1 MIGEA
6 SPPTSRESRTSREG
20 TLARVSTSFAESTL
34 PSTNPAR
41 SLTLGL
47 AAANSFITFAIA
59 TGSPC
64 ENATAVGPV
73 KCAESSANGVPSA
86 ARRIKVFFTTLTS
99 ASIARSFFR
108 RAVISKTFSP
118 RYSATTVPRCA
129 AMAAFNAATV
139 SAFPILFTAS
149 VSPFPFQKIWT
160 L

>member
-1 MIGEA
+1 M
-6 SPPTSRESRTSREG
+6 
-20 TLARVSTSFAESTL
+20 
-34 PSTNPAR
+34 
-41 SLTLGL
+41 GL

-64 ENATAVGPV
+64 ANATAVGPV
-73 KCAESSANGVPSA
+73 KYPESPSNGVPSA
-86 ARRIKVFFTTLTS
+86 ARRIKVFFTTLIS

-108 RAVISKTFSP
+108 RAVISRTFSP

-129 AMAAFNAATV
+129 AMATFNASTA

-149 VSPFPFQKIWT
+149 VSPFPFRKFWT